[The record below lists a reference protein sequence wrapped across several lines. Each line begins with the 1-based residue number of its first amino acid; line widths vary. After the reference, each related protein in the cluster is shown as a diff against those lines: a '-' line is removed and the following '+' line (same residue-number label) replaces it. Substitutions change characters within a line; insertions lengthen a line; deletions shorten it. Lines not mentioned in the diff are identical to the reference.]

1 MTFILRRGRQCI
13 CAPLPHDGRAPF
25 VAGLTLDTDTTN
37 AWRSDTIDQALERS
51 ALIRLV
57 CGWATEV
64 RAESTTTHE
73 FDDPC

>member
-1 MTFILRRGRQCI
+1 MKYILRRGRQCI
-13 CAPLPHDGRAPF
+13 CAPQPHDARASF
-25 VAGLTLDTDTTN
+25 VPGLTLDTDTTN

-51 ALIRLV
+51 ELIRLV

-73 FDDPC
+73 FDDPS

>member
-13 CAPLPHDGRAPF
+13 CAPLPHDASAPF